1 MSNEKKNVNIIYK
14 MSTSMDAPFASS
26 DIGIYHRRQIIIGVE
41 YDEEQHKSFA
51 IFPDSMIEGLLAT
64 EGFCELELSEDGK
77 EVVSF
82 TPLEIPEYA
91 KKPTEPTAEERI
103 AALEEQ
109 NVALEEQNMMLMECI
124 LEMSEIIYA

>member
-1 MSNEKKNVNIIYK
+1 MSIDKKNVNIIYK
-14 MSTSMDAPFASS
+14 TNTLNDSND
-26 DIGIYHRRQIIIGVE
+26 DLLCRRQIIVGIE
-41 YDEEQHKSFA
+41 YDEVQHKSFA

>member
-1 MSNEKKNVNIIYK
+1 MSDEKKIVNIIYK
-14 MSTSMDAPFASS
+14 MDVSMPVPFGSS
-26 DIGIYHRRQIIIGVE
+26 DSHAYQRRQISIGVE
-41 YDEEQHKSFA
+41 YDEEQHESFA
-51 IFPDSMIEGLLAT
+51 IFPDSMIDELLAT

-77 EVVSF
+77 EVISF
-82 TPLEIPEYA
+82 TPLEIPDYA
-91 KKPTEPTAEERI
+91 KEPTEPTAEERI

>member
-1 MSNEKKNVNIIYK
+1 MSNEKKHVNIIYK

-82 TPLEIPEYA
+82 TALEIPDFMKESS
-91 KKPTEPTAEERI
+91 EPTAQDDTDAMLIDHEYRLTL
-103 AALEEQ
+103 LELGLTE
-109 NVALEEQNMMLMECI
+109 
-124 LEMSEIIYA
+124 